1 MEADDT
7 RAAMMFVGLGHG
19 AGSPSGQWVC
29 VDDLGR
35 SIYQGWLPWSASGVQ
50 QLLES
55 LRAMAAVSGG
65 EVTLGLEDGEVPED
79 ISRAL
84 CSSSL
89 VVKTVSRWMV
99 EGMWRSH
106 KRRRQTVAVRAL
118 CIAQVLWVADCP
130 PGPLVPRRAA
140 RAEASR

>member
-1 MEADDT
+1 MDRDDT
-7 RAAMMFVGLGHG
+7 SAVMFVGLGHA
-19 AGSPSGQWVC
+19 AGSASGQWVC
-29 VDDLGR
+29 VDELGR
-35 SIYQGWLPWSASGVQ
+35 CVYQGALPWSASGVQ
-50 QLLES
+50 RFLES
-55 LRAMAAVSGG
+55 LRAMAAASGG
-65 EVTLGLEDGEVPED
+65 EVTLGLEDGELAED

-84 CSSSL
+84 CSSGL

-130 PGPLVPRRAA
+130 PGPLALPRAQ
-140 RAEASR
+140 AEGNR